1 MLLSDLDVEQVEEAD
16 QVVEEADQAVEEVG
30 DVVEEVVMEVVVGLE
45 GRQVSG

>member
-1 MLLSDLDVEQVEEAD
+1 MEQVEEAD